1 MRPRKVKSLHPQQGW
16 TNQEKGA
23 LHQLVLEDGGIRGS
37 GSAHHWAD
45 KADILNSKFRR
56 GNKVQFTAKALQQKW
71 NRDKESLKQMP
82 KKDYLNRH
90 PRIPITTTN
99 VTNNVTIQGNNN
111 NVSTLISNT
120 LITNQEES
128 ARKLDATTTAGVEQV
143 EGPPSLL
150 LQVPPPAPSD
160 AAAAP
165 APPARQ
171 GFAFVVVVVSKA
183 LYALRLELEL
193 RLRAALEAVRCA
205 PPPPLLWCLQLR
217 LLGG

>member
-1 MRPRKVKSLHPQQGW
+1 M
-16 TNQEKGA
+16 
-23 LHQLVLEDGGIRGS
+23 LEDGGA
-37 GSAHHWAD
+37 GSAGHWER

-56 GNKVQFTAKALQQKW
+56 GHLVKFTGRALKNMWDRNKSA
-71 NRDKESLKQMP
+71 LKQLP

-90 PRIPITTTN
+90 PATTPKYARIPITTTN

-111 NVSTLISNT
+111 NVSSNLISN
-120 LITNQEES
+120 ITNQEES

-150 LQVPPPAPSD
+150 LQVPPPAPSN

-193 RLRAALEAVRCA
+193 RLRAALEAVGCA
-205 PPPPLLWCLQLR
+205 LLPPYFAACS
-217 LLGG
+217 